1 MRQIVLFF
9 LCTIANFVMAQE
21 KIEYRYWFDN
31 SNETIKT
38 GLSDKNGFHLDID
51 ASNLKTGLHSFHYQV
66 LNSGKG
72 ESSVVSSL
80 FYKLSSFLNK
90 KSIVSID
97 GKVSKDYSA
106 FTDNPSLIRIDVD
119 AQSLDLG
126 VHTLS
131 VQVVDDS
138 GVSSSNIEAFFTRVP
153 TQGDI
158 QSMSLYYMIDYN
170 IGKKQPCTFT
180 NSLASAEID
189 ASSLSDGLHSIT
201 FFMYNPNGLATQAKS
216 TFFIKEPLGGNGIK
230 AYKYWLN
237 EDVEHCQEKEFDP
250 TKAEVKIV
258 GLFDME
264 HPELRSSNFH
274 FAIEDD
280 KAVLYP
286 KNTFNLRVNDVS
298 GRITSSKSD
307 YIDVTKRELLDM
319 NSIVPIASGQ
329 SYDNSVSDKN
339 GISWYQFTG
348 KDGDSIS
355 VRANRACML
364 DIFSPSG
371 KKLHQTDG
379 YDATTANGM
388 FLEEDGTYYVAL
400 HDVRTSA
407 KDVNLDFYQ
416 IAKYAVVS
424 YDTHTVGNGGL
435 TTINFK
441 GNGFYSLE
449 DISLESG
456 SQKVP
461 LVNIDRNSNT
471 EVSATFDFFGVGT
484 SHYDIVM
491 NFGDESVKIN
501 KGITVEK
508 AKDITLAK
516 SIDFEPIFYIGH
528 EPFYNLNITNEGNNT
543 AYKVPVYI
551 YIETKLSDGFPRIR
565 LTGTDDSFWKR
576 IDVEDCSEEEMNVL
590 KEVASKTGNSLSF
603 SRLRK
608 YDEQKKDSVLIS
620 TGYFFVDVSP
630 MSTKKLSVSIA
641 TKDSV
646 TCLLTVPDTWNK
658 FTTQVTSYIAK
669 RFSDRTAKESFCC
682 YHDKVECFL
691 NVTANLA
698 DMTSMV
704 AGLFPP
710 TVPQAKVTEAVADI
724 TNCVASSLSSISSS
738 AAAIFCSENDGT
750 GEKNLY
756 DKMMLL
762 SQGVSLTSFVKDCF
776 VRYVVSKWKWM
787 EGAKDAKECWEL
799 FNNLSTLNNYSFGQV
814 GTTIDCITSFFSKKP
829 NCPPV
834 PPGGGQSNP
843 INAYDPNDILGY
855 VAPSGSHYVGVNQ
868 KKLGYTIEFENDA
881 TKATASAHKI
891 VIKDKLDANIFDC
904 NSIHTSK
911 IVIGKHEVDVDEDGE
926 FVKTIDMR
934 PAINALAEV
943 KLNVS
948 SNGEVVYCITSLD
961 PMTAESTTDMMAGI
975 LPINNENKDGEGYI
989 VFDVKLKEGLADG
1002 TKIDNTASI
1011 IFDANDAISTPVW
1024 SNETDYILPVG
1035 YVDGIKQIDANH
1047 ISIEMNGIDERSGI
1061 WKYDLYYQAGVG
1073 SSWFPLAEDLTS
1085 NSYEMEVYDDIDY
1098 GFCVVATD
1106 MAGNK
1111 EVKNLSRDFSYLNGV
1126 ITSGIEK
1133 VDMNDS
1139 NLKGRVY
1146 DLSGRRVKGKPSKGI
1161 YIVKGKKKLFQ

>member
-1 MRQIVLFF
+1 MRQFVLFF
-9 LCTIANFVMAQE
+9 LCAITNFVMAQE

-31 SNETIKT
+31 SNETIKM
-38 GLSDKNGFHLDID
+38 GLSDKNDFHLDID
-51 ASNLKTGLHSFHYQV
+51 ASDLKTGLHSFNYQI
-66 LNSGKG
+66 LDGGKG
-72 ESSVVSSL
+72 KSSVVSSL
-80 FYKLSSFLNK
+80 FYKFSSFLNK
-90 KSIVSID
+90 KSVVSID
-97 GKVSKDYSA
+97 GKVYKNFSVL
-106 FTDNPSLIRIDVD
+106 TDNPSLIKIDVD
-119 AQSLDLG
+119 ALALDLG
-126 VHTLS
+126 VHTLN

-138 GVSSSNIEAFFTRVP
+138 GVSSSNIEAFFTKVP

-158 QSMSLYYMIDYN
+158 QSMNLYYMIDNN
-170 IGKKQPCTFT
+170 IGKKRSCVFT
-180 NSLASAEID
+180 NSLACAEID

-230 AYKYWLN
+230 AYRYWLN

-274 FAIEDD
+274 FAIEND

-364 DIFSPSG
+364 EVYSPSG
-371 KKLHQTDG
+371 KILHQTDG
-379 YDATTANGM
+379 YNATTANGM

-471 EVSATFDFFGVGT
+471 EVSATFDFLGVGT

-508 AKDITLAK
+508 AKDITLVK
-516 SIDFEPIFYIGH
+516 NIDFEPIFYIGH
-528 EPFYNLNITNEGNNT
+528 EPYYNLSVTNNGNNT

-565 LTGTDDSFWKR
+565 LMGTDDSFWKG
-576 IDVEDCSEEEMNVL
+576 IDVEDCSEEEMNIL
-590 KEVASKTGNSLSF
+590 KEVATKIGNSLSF
-603 SRLRK
+603 SKLRK
-608 YDEQKKDSVLIS
+608 YDEQKKDSILVS
-620 TGYFFVDVSP
+620 AGYFFVDISP

-646 TCLLTVPDTWNK
+646 TCLLTVPDTWNT
-658 FTTQVTSYIAK
+658 FSTQAESYKAK
-669 RFSDRTAKESFCC
+669 RISSRTALESFCC
-682 YHDKVECFL
+682 YHDKLECIL
-691 NVTANLA
+691 NLTANFA
-698 DMTSMV
+698 DITSFI
-704 AGLFPP
+704 ASKFPP
-710 TVPQAKVTEAVADI
+710 TIPQAKVTEAVADI
-724 TNCVASSLSSISSS
+724 TGCIASSLANISTTVSE
-738 AAAIFCSENDGT
+738 IFCSEYVPI
-750 GEKNLY
+750 GERNLY
-756 DKMMLL
+756 DKLMLL
-762 SQGVSLTSFVKDCF
+762 SRGVSLASFAKDCF
-776 VRYVVSKWKWM
+776 SRYVLGKWVGNARERMQLLNSLNK
-787 EGAKDAKECWEL
+787 
-799 FNNLSTLNNYSFGQV
+799 FNNYSLGPV
-814 GTTIDCITSFFSKKP
+814 GTIADCKNSFFSKKP

-868 KKLGYTIEFENDA
+868 KKLGYTIEFENDS
-881 TKATASAHKI
+881 TKATASAHEI

-911 IVIGKHEVDVDEDGE
+911 IVIGKHEVDVDADGE

-943 KLNVS
+943 KLNIS
-948 SNGEVVYCITSLD
+948 SNGEVVYSITSLD

-975 LPINNENKDGEGYI
+975 LPINNANKDGEGYI

-1002 TKIDNTASI
+1002 TKIDNEASI
-1011 IFDANDAISTPVW
+1011 IFDANDAILTPVW
-1024 SNETDYILPVG
+1024 ANETDYVMPVG
-1035 YVDGIKQIDANH
+1035 YVDGIKQLDSNH
-1047 ISIEMNGIDERSGI
+1047 IEIEMDGIDERSGI
-1061 WKYDLYYQAGVG
+1061 WKYDLYYQAGAG

-1111 EVKNLSRDFSYLNGV
+1111 EVKSLSRDYSYLNGV
-1126 ITSGIEK
+1126 ITSGIVK
-1133 VDMNDS
+1133 VETNNS
-1139 NLKGRVY
+1139 NINGRVY

-1161 YIVKGKKKLFQ
+1161 YIVKGKKVLFQ

>member
-1 MRQIVLFF
+1 MRQIILFF
-9 LCTIANFVMAQE
+9 LCTIANLVMAQE

-31 SNETIKT
+31 SNETIYT
-38 GLSDKNGFHLDID
+38 GLADKNDFHLDID
-51 ASNLKTGLHSFHYQV
+51 ASNLKTGLHSFNYQI
-66 LNSGKG
+66 LDGGKG
-72 ESSVVSSL
+72 ESSVMSSL

-119 AQSLDLG
+119 TQSLDLG

-138 GVSSSNIEAFFTRVP
+138 GVSSSNIEAFFTKVP

-158 QSMSLYYMIDYN
+158 QSMNLYYMIDYN

-298 GRITSSKSD
+298 GRISSSKSD

-371 KKLHQTDG
+371 KILHQTDG

-461 LVNIDRNSNT
+461 LVNIARNSNT
-471 EVSATFDFFGVGT
+471 EVSATFDFLGVGT

-491 NFGDESVKIN
+491 NFGEENVKIN

-516 SIDFEPIFYIGH
+516 NIDFEPIFYIGH
-528 EPFYNLNITNEGNNT
+528 EPFYNLSVTNEGNNT
-543 AYKVPVYI
+543 AYNVPI
-551 YIETKLSDGFPRIR
+551 YLYVKTKLSDGLPRIR
-565 LTGTDDSFWKR
+565 LTNVGKSVLNGLDLSSYSDEDKDRLKDLENQIGNNLDFFR
-576 IDVEDCSEEEMNVL
+576 IRDIDE
-590 KEVASKTGNSLSF
+590 LSG
-603 SRLRK
+603 
-608 YDEQKKDSVLIS
+608 DSVLIS
-620 TGYFFVDVSP
+620 TGYFFIDIPP
-630 MSTKKLSVSIA
+630 MSARKVTVSVA
-641 TKDSV
+641 TKDSIE
-646 TCLLTVPDTWNK
+646 CY
-658 FTTQVTSYIAK
+658 FTTPNEWLTFSEHNNSLPKKRLLKRNAAK
-669 RFSDRTAKESFCC
+669 DNFCC
-682 YHDKVECFL
+682 YHDRIECVL
-691 NVTANLA
+691 NIV
-698 DMTSMV
+698 SSV
-704 AGLFPP
+704 AEVASLCG
-710 TVPQAKVTEAVADI
+710 AVGSADI
-724 TNCVASSLSSISSS
+724 VNCVSSTLSQLSQTASDIV
-738 AAAIFCSENDGT
+738 CSEEADKA
-750 GEKNLY
+750 EKKLY
-756 DKMMLL
+756 DKL
-762 SQGVSLTSFVKDCF
+762 SNISNGISIASLIKDCAF
-776 VRYVVSKWKWM
+776 KMIPLGKLQKAW
-787 EGAKDAKECWEL
+787 DII
-799 FNNLSTLNNYSFGQV
+799 
-814 GTTIDCITSFFSKKP
+814 TTINDTTLGLADNINSQIDCFIGFFNKKP
-829 NCPPV
+829 NCPPI

-855 VAPSGSHYVGVNQ
+855 VAPSGSHYIGVNQ

-891 VIKDKLDANIFDC
+891 VIKDKLDANVFDC

-911 IVIGKHEVDVDEDGE
+911 IVIGKHEVDVDADGE

-1011 IFDANDAISTPVW
+1011 TFDANDAISTPVW

-1035 YVDGIKQIDANH
+1035 YVDGIKQINANH
-1047 ISIEMNGIDERSGI
+1047 INIEMNGIDERSGI
-1061 WKYDLYYQAGVG
+1061 WKYDLFYQAGVG

-1106 MAGNK
+1106 KAGNK
-1111 EVKNLSRDFSYLNGV
+1111 EVKSLSRDYSYLNGG
-1126 ITSGIEK
+1126 ITSNIDK
-1133 VDMNDS
+1133 VEMNNS

-1146 DLSGRRVKGKPSKGI
+1146 DLSGRRVKGKPTKGI
-1161 YIVKGKKKLFQ
+1161 YIIKGRKTLCL

>member
-9 LCTIANFVMAQE
+9 LCAIANLVMAQE
-21 KIEYRYWFDN
+21 RIEYRYWFDN
-31 SNETIKT
+31 SNESIKT
-38 GLSDKNGFHLDID
+38 GLSDKNDFHLDVD
-51 ASNLKTGLHSFHYQV
+51 ASNLRTGLHSFNYQI
-66 LNSGKG
+66 LDSGKG

-80 FYKLSSFLNK
+80 FYKSSSFLTK

-97 GKVSKDYSA
+97 GKVCKDFST
-106 FTDNPSLIRIDVD
+106 FTDDPSLIKFDVD
-119 AQSLDLG
+119 AKTLDLG
-126 VHTLS
+126 VHTIGI
-131 VQVVDDS
+131 QIVDDS
-138 GVSSSNIEAFFTRVP
+138 GVSSSNIEAFFTKVP

-158 QSMSLYYMIDYN
+158 QSMNLYYMIDNN
-170 IGKKQPCTFT
+170 IGKKQPCVFT
-180 NSLASAEID
+180 NSLACAEID

-201 FFMYNPNGLATQAKS
+201 FFMYNSDGLATQAKS

-237 EDVEHCQEKEFDP
+237 EDIEHCQEKEFDP
-250 TKAEVKIV
+250 TKSELQIV

-274 FAIEDD
+274 FAIEDN

-298 GRITSSKSD
+298 GHIVSSKSD

-319 NSIVPIASGQ
+319 NSIVPITTGQ
-329 SYDNSVSDKN
+329 CYDNSVIDKN
-339 GISWYQFTG
+339 GISWYKFTG

-355 VRANRACML
+355 IRTNRACML
-364 DIFSPSG
+364 EVYSPSG
-371 KKLHQTDG
+371 KNAYQTDG

-388 FLEEDGTYYVAL
+388 FLEENGTYYIAL
-400 HDVRTSA
+400 HDVRASA

-416 IAKYAVVS
+416 IAKYAVIS

-449 DISLESG
+449 DISLVSG
-456 SQKVP
+456 SQNIP
-461 LVNIDRNSNT
+461 LVNIDRISNT
-471 EVSATFDFFGVGT
+471 EVAATFDFLGIGT
-484 SHYDIVM
+484 SQYDVVM

-508 AKDITLAK
+508 AKDITLDK
-516 SIDFEPIFYIGH
+516 SIDFESIFYIGH
-528 EPFYNLNITNEGNNT
+528 EPFYNLSVTNEGNNT
-543 AYKVPVYI
+543 AYNVPVYI
-551 YIETKLSDGFPRIR
+551 YIKTKLSDGLPRIR
-565 LTGTDDSFWKR
+565 LTN
-576 IDVEDCSEEEMNVL
+576 I
-590 KEVASKTGNSLSF
+590 GNSVLENLDLNQFSDEDKDRLKDLEVQIGNNLDFFRIRDVDELSG
-603 SRLRK
+603 
-608 YDEQKKDSVLIS
+608 DSVLVS
-620 TGYFFVDVSP
+620 SGFFFIDVPP
-630 MSTKKLSVSIA
+630 MSARKITVSVA
-641 TKDSV
+641 TKDSIECYF
-646 TCLLTVPDTWNK
+646 TIPDEWMTFSEHNNYNSFAKKQLLKLNA
-658 FTTQVTSYIAK
+658 AK
-669 RFSDRTAKESFCC
+669 DNFCC
-682 YHDKVECFL
+682 YHDKVECAL
-691 NVTANLA
+691 NVV
-698 DMTSMV
+698 SSV
-704 AGLFPP
+704 AEVASLCG
-710 TVPQAKVTEAVADI
+710 AVGSADI
-724 TNCVASSLSSISSS
+724 VSCVSSTLSQLSQTVSD
-738 AAAIFCSENDGT
+738 IFCSEEADKA
-750 GEKNLY
+750 EKNLY
-756 DKMMLL
+756 DKL
-762 SQGVSLTSFVKDCF
+762 SNISNGISIANLIKDCAL
-776 VRYVVSKWKWM
+776 KMIPLGKLEKAW
-787 EGAKDAKECWEL
+787 DII
-799 FNNLSTLNNYSFGQV
+799 
-814 GTTIDCITSFFSKKP
+814 TTINDNTLGLADNIKSQIECFVGFFSKKP

-834 PPGGGQSNP
+834 PPNGGASNP

-855 VAPSGSHYVGVNQ
+855 VSPSGSHYIGLNK

-881 TKATASAHKI
+881 TKATASAHII
-891 VIKDKLDANIFDC
+891 VIKDKLDANVFDC

-911 IVIGKHEVDVDEDGE
+911 VVIGKHEVNIDADGE

-948 SNGEVVYCITSLD
+948 ANGEVVYSITSLD
-961 PMTAESTTDMMAGI
+961 PMTAESTTDLMAGI

-1002 TKIDNTASI
+1002 VKIDNAASI

-1035 YVDGIKQIDANH
+1035 YVDGIKQVDANH
-1047 ISIEMNGIDERSGI
+1047 IKIEMNGMDERSGI

-1073 SSWFPLAEDLTS
+1073 SSWFPLVEDLTS

-1111 EVKNLSRDFSYLNGV
+1111 EVKNLSRDYSYLNGV

-1133 VDMNDS
+1133 VEMNNS
-1139 NLKGRVY
+1139 SLKGRMY
-1146 DLSGRRVKGKPSKGI
+1146 DLSGRRVKGKPSTGI
-1161 YIVKGKKKLFQ
+1161 YILKGKKYSISN

>member
-9 LCTIANFVMAQE
+9 LCTIANLVMAQE

-31 SNETIKT
+31 SNETIQT
-38 GLSDKNGFHLDID
+38 GLTDKNDFHLDID
-51 ASNLKTGLHSFHYQV
+51 ASNLKTGLHSFNYQI
-66 LNSGKG
+66 LDGGKG
-72 ESSVVSSL
+72 ESSVMSSL
-80 FYKLSSFLNK
+80 FYKSSSFFNK

-106 FTDNPSLIRIDVD
+106 FTDNPSLIKIDVD

-126 VHTLS
+126 VHTLN

-158 QSMSLYYMIDYN
+158 QSMNLYYMIDNN
-170 IGKKQPCTFT
+170 IGKKQPCVFT
-180 NSLASAEID
+180 NSLACAEID

-201 FFMYNPNGLATQAKS
+201 FFMFNPDGLATQAKS

-274 FAIEDD
+274 FAIEND

-329 SYDNSVSDKN
+329 SYNNSVSDKN

-371 KKLHQTDG
+371 KILYQTDG
-379 YDATTANGM
+379 YDAITANGM

-407 KDVNLDFYQ
+407 KDVYLDFYQ

-424 YDTHTVGNGGL
+424 YDVHRVGNGG
-435 TTINFK
+435 ISSIIFK
-441 GNGFYSLE
+441 GNGYFSLNSI
-449 DISLESG
+449 DISNG
-456 SQKVP
+456 GQ
-461 LVNIDRNSNT
+461 NIPCMKIERKSNNLC
-471 EVSATFDFFGVGT
+471 EGIFDFSNVPIGEYSISFNFI
-484 SHYDIVM
+484 DENIVIA
-491 NFGDESVKIN
+491 N
-501 KGITVEK
+501 GITVERPQEIQIK
-508 AKDITLAK
+508 TNIEYSPTYLKGTTQTY
-516 SIDFEPIFYIGH
+516 SIK
-528 EPFYNLNITNEGNNT
+528 ITNKSNQT
-543 AYKVPVYI
+543 AYNVPIYSYLSSKSLNDISYI
-551 YIETKLSDGFPRIR
+551 KFRGLNLPSYMDEVDTQNM
-565 LTGTDDSFWKR
+565 
-576 IDVEDCSEEEMNVL
+576 DVI
-590 KEVASKTGNSLSF
+590 EVAKIKEIVNKLGDTQYF
-603 SRLRK
+603 RVYRTF
-608 YDEQKKDSVLIS
+608 DEN
-620 TGYFFVDVSP
+620 
-630 MSTKKLSVSIA
+630 
-641 TKDSV
+641 TKDSIYVWSGYVFCSLQPYETKDINVDVISSEKFDAWFTIPEDGVVLQTNRGNSKKNVQQRNNIKDNYCCVKDNIECVISYFVDIADLASILSAAFVIAAPEAGVSELLAVV
-646 TCLLTVPDTWNK
+646 TPIVDCTANILS
-658 FTTQVTSYIAK
+658 TSYSTFNTALCEGQALPEDYFPRLDRKIAIGSTLLSCAGAYIGTLK
-669 RFSDRTAKESFCC
+669 
-682 YHDKVECFL
+682 
-691 NVTANLA
+691 NVGALIKGINLA
-698 DMTSMV
+698 VTMGS
-704 AGLFPP
+704 AGTLG
-710 TVPQAKVTEAVADI
+710 AGIHI
-724 TNCVASSLSSISSS
+724 T
-738 AAAIFCSENDGT
+738 
-750 GEKNLY
+750 
-756 DKMMLL
+756 
-762 SQGVSLTSFVKDCF
+762 KDCTKQMQ
-776 VRYVVSKWKWM
+776 SH
-787 EGAKDAKECWEL
+787 
-799 FNNLSTLNNYSFGQV
+799 
-814 GTTIDCITSFFSKKP
+814 KP
-829 NCPPV
+829 GCPPV
-834 PPGGGQSNP
+834 PPGGGTSTP
-843 INAYDPNDILGY
+843 VTPVDPNDILGY
-855 VAPSGSHYVGVNQ
+855 VALSGSHYIGLNQ

-881 TKATASAHKI
+881 TKATASAHEI

-911 IVIGKHEVDVDEDGE
+911 IVIGKHEVDVDADGE

-1111 EVKNLSRDFSYLNGV
+1111 EVKNQSRDFSYLNGV

>member
-1 MRQIVLFF
+1 MRQFVLFF
-9 LCTIANFVMAQE
+9 LCAIANFVMAQE

-38 GLSDKNGFHLDID
+38 GLSDKNDFHLDID
-51 ASNLKTGLHSFHYQV
+51 ASNLKTGLHSFNYQI
-66 LNSGKG
+66 LDGGKG

-80 FYKLSSFLNK
+80 FYKSSSFLNK
-90 KSIVSID
+90 KSVVSID
-97 GKVSKDYSA
+97 GKVYKNYSA
-106 FTDNPSLIRIDVD
+106 LTDNPSLIKIDVD
-119 AQSLDLG
+119 AQTLDLG

-138 GVSSSNIEAFFTRVP
+138 GVSSSDIEAFFTKVP

-158 QSMSLYYMIDYN
+158 QSMNLYYMIDNN
-170 IGKKQPCTFT
+170 IGKKQSCVFT
-180 NSLASAEID
+180 NSLACAEID
-189 ASSLSDGLHSIT
+189 ASSLSDGLHAIT
-201 FFMYNPNGLATQAKS
+201 FFMYNPEGLATQAKS

-237 EDVEHCQEKEFDP
+237 EDIEHCEEKVFDP
-250 TKAEVKIV
+250 TKTDLKIV
-258 GLFDME
+258 GLFDMG

-274 FAIEDD
+274 FAIEDN

-286 KNTFNLRVNDVS
+286 KNTFNLRVNDVA
-298 GRITSSKSD
+298 GHIVSSKSD
-307 YIDVTKRELLDM
+307 YIDVTKRELLDI

-364 DIFSPSG
+364 EIFSPSG
-371 KKLHQTDG
+371 KILHQTDG
-379 YDATTANGM
+379 YDATTVNGM

-424 YDTHTVGNGGL
+424 YDTHIIGNGGCSTISFTGNGFKNLYAIDIVGNGNCIRH
-435 TTINFK
+435 INI
-441 GNGFYSLE
+441 GHE
-449 DISLESG
+449 
-456 SQKVP
+456 
-461 LVNIDRNSNT
+461 SNT
-471 EVSATFDFFGVGT
+471 RTSASFDFANAKVGI
-484 SHYDIVM
+484 YDIV
-491 NFGDESVKIN
+491 FHFVDEDKII
-501 KGITVEK
+501 KGILEIEK
-508 AKDITLAK
+508 AVPLSITSEVAFSPSYLRGK
-516 SIDFEPIFYIGH
+516 STTYTITVTNTGNMTAYMLPIYTFI
-528 EPFYNLNITNEGNNT
+528 EGNGVERVYFHNMELPNT
-543 AYKVPVYI
+543 LNNI
-551 YIETKLSDGFPRIR
+551 CTE
-565 LTGTDDSFWKR
+565 
-576 IDVEDCSEEEMNVL
+576 
-590 KEVASKTGNSLSF
+590 SLSKDEIAYIDSYLHSKGDLWHF
-603 SRLRK
+603 LHGKANVKTS
-608 YDEQKKDSVLIS
+608 EQKETYSN
-620 TGYFFVDVSP
+620 YFFTTIPPKTSA
-630 MSTKKLSVSIA
+630 TYKLEIYSSEPVAAYI
-641 TKDSV
+641 
-646 TCLLTVPDTWNK
+646 TVPDEWHSVLFDTD
-658 FTTQVTSYIAK
+658 TSK
-669 RFSDRTAKESFCC
+669 RNSSKAIMKSDKSYCC
-682 YHDKVECFL
+682 IRDNIECFV
-691 NVTANLA
+691 NGVAVTLDIASLGTYLLTIGFPESGIA
-698 DMTSMV
+698 EAAAAIAS
-704 AGLFPP
+704 AGSC
-710 TVPQAKVTEAVADI
+710 A
-724 TNCVASSLSSISSS
+724 ASSLNASLGPINTVICNAIGNEADVLAGIKNSIKAASISG
-738 AAAIFCSENDGT
+738 AI
-750 GEKNLY
+750 
-756 DKMMLL
+756 L
-762 SQGVSLTSFVKDCF
+762 SCLSHCTSLFKDVIKLSKAEDITQG
-776 VRYVVSKWKWM
+776 
-787 EGAKDAKECWEL
+787 GI
-799 FNNLSTLNNYSFGQV
+799 FNTL
-814 GTTIDCITSFFSKKP
+814 ISFFDIAGGGYSCSSYTTAKP
-829 NCPPV
+829 GCPPI
-834 PPGGGQSNP
+834 PPGGGTSTP
-843 INAYDPNDILGY
+843 VAPVDPNDILGY
-855 VAPSGSHYVGVNQ
+855 VAQSGSHFVGVNQ
-868 KKLGYTIEFENDA
+868 KKLGYTIEFENDS

-891 VIKDKLDANIFDC
+891 VIKDKLDANIFNI

-911 IVIGKHEVDVDEDGE
+911 IVIGKHEIDIDADGE

-1024 SNETDYILPVG
+1024 SNETDYILPAG
-1035 YVDGIKQIDANH
+1035 YVDGIKQIDTNH
-1047 ISIEMNGIDERSGI
+1047 ISIKMNGIDERSGI

-1073 SSWFPLAEDLTS
+1073 SSWFPLAEDLTA
-1085 NSYEMEVYDDIDY
+1085 NTYEMEVYDDIDY

-1111 EVKNLSRDFSYLNGV
+1111 EVKSLSRDYSYLNGV

-1133 VDMNDS
+1133 VEMSNS

-1161 YIVKGKKKLFQ
+1161 YIVKGKKVLLQ

>member
-9 LCTIANFVMAQE
+9 LCTIANLVMAQE

-31 SNETIKT
+31 SNETIQT
-38 GLSDKNGFHLDID
+38 GLSDKNDFHLDID
-51 ASNLKTGLHSFHYQV
+51 ASNLKTGLHSFNYQI
-66 LNSGKG
+66 LDGGKG
-72 ESSVVSSL
+72 ESSVMSSL
-80 FYKLSSFLNK
+80 FYKSSSFLNK

-97 GKVSKDYSA
+97 GKVIKDYSV
-106 FTDNPSLIRIDVD
+106 FTNNPSLIKIDVD

-138 GVSSSNIEAFFTRVP
+138 GVSSSNIEAFFTKVP

-158 QSMSLYYMIDYN
+158 QSMNLYYMIDNN
-170 IGKKQPCTFT
+170 IGKKQSCVFT
-180 NSLASAEID
+180 NSLACAEID
-189 ASSLSDGLHSIT
+189 ASSLSDGQHSIT
-201 FFMYNPNGLATQAKS
+201 FFMYNPNGLSTQAKS

-274 FAIEDD
+274 FAIEND

-329 SYDNSVSDKN
+329 SYANSVSDKN
-339 GISWYQFTG
+339 GISWFQFTG

-364 DIFSPSG
+364 EVYSPSG
-371 KKLHQTDG
+371 KILHQTDG
-379 YDATTANGM
+379 YDATTAKGM

-471 EVSATFDFFGVGT
+471 EVSATFDFLGVDT

-508 AKDITLAK
+508 AKDITLVK
-516 SIDFEPIFYIGH
+516 NIDFEPIFYIGH
-528 EPFYNLNITNEGNNT
+528 EPFYNLTITNEGNNT

-565 LTGTDDSFWKR
+565 LMGTDDSFWKG
-576 IDVEDCSEEEMNVL
+576 IDVEDYSEEEINIL
-590 KEVASKTGNSLSF
+590 KEVASKIGSGLSF
-603 SRLRK
+603 SKLRK
-608 YDEQKKDSVLIS
+608 YDNQKKDSILIS
-620 TGYFFVDVSP
+620 SGYFFVDISP
-630 MSTKKLSVSIA
+630 MATKKLSVSIA

-646 TCLLTVPDTWNK
+646 TCLFAVPETWNA
-658 FTTQVTSYIAK
+658 FSTQTAAYKAK
-669 RFSDRTAKESFCC
+669 KVSSRTAKESFCC

-704 AGLFPP
+704 AGGFPP

-724 TNCVASSLSSISSS
+724 TNCVASLLSNISSTAS
-738 AAAIFCSENDGT
+738 DIFCSEYVPM

-756 DKMMLL
+756 DKLMLL
-762 SQGVSLTSFVKDCF
+762 SQGVSLASFAKDCIS
-776 VRYVVSKWKWM
+776 RYLLGKWV
-787 EGAKDAKECWEL
+787 GNAKERFEL
-799 FNNLSTLNNYSFGQV
+799 LNNLSTLNNYSWGSV
-814 GTTIDCITSFFSKKP
+814 GTTIDCVSSLFSKKP
-829 NCPPV
+829 NCPPI

-855 VAPSGSHYVGVNQ
+855 VAPSGSHYIGVNQ

-881 TKATASAHKI
+881 TKATASAHEI

-911 IVIGKHEVDVDEDGE
+911 IVIGKHEVDVDADGE

-943 KLNVS
+943 KLNIS
-948 SNGEVVYCITSLD
+948 SNGEVVYSITSLD

-975 LPINNENKDGEGYI
+975 LPINNANKDGEGYI

-1002 TKIDNTASI
+1002 TKIDNEASI

-1024 SNETDYILPVG
+1024 SNETDYVMPVG
-1035 YVDGIKQIDANH
+1035 YVDGIKQLDSNH
-1047 ISIEMNGIDERSGI
+1047 IKIEMDGIDERSGI
-1061 WKYDLYYQAGVG
+1061 WKYDLYYQAGAG
-1073 SSWFPLAEDLTS
+1073 SSWFPLAEDLTA
-1085 NSYEMEVYDDIDY
+1085 NTYEMEVYDDIDY

-1106 MAGNK
+1106 KAGNK
-1111 EVKNLSRDFSYLNGV
+1111 EVKELSRDYSYLNGV

-1133 VDMNDS
+1133 VETNNS

-1161 YIVKGKKKLFQ
+1161 YIVKGKKILFQ

>member
-1 MRQIVLFF
+1 MRQIVLIF
-9 LCTIANFVMAQE
+9 LCAIANLVMAQE

-31 SNETIKT
+31 SNKTIKT
-38 GLSDKNGFHLDID
+38 GLSDKNDFHLDID
-51 ASNLKTGLHSFHYQV
+51 ASNLKTGLHSFNYQI
-66 LNSGKG
+66 LDGGKG
-72 ESSVVSSL
+72 ESSVISSL
-80 FYKLSSFLNK
+80 FYKSSSFLNK

-106 FTDNPSLIRIDVD
+106 FTDNPSLIKIDVD
-119 AQSLDLG
+119 ALSLDLG
-126 VHTLS
+126 VHTLN

-138 GVSSSNIEAFFTRVP
+138 GVSSSNIEAFFTKVP

-158 QSMSLYYMIDYN
+158 QSMNLYYMIDNN
-170 IGKKQPCTFT
+170 IGKKQPCVFT
-180 NSLASAEID
+180 NSLACAEID

-201 FFMYNPNGLATQAKS
+201 FFMYNPEGLATQAKS

-237 EDVEHCQEKEFDP
+237 EDIEHCEEKVFDP
-250 TKAEVKIV
+250 TKTDLKIV

-274 FAIEDD
+274 FAIEDN

-286 KNTFNLRVNDVS
+286 KNTFNLRVNDVA
-298 GRITSSKSD
+298 GYITSSKSD
-307 YIDVTKRELLDM
+307 YIDVTKREILDM
-319 NSIVPIASGQ
+319 NSIVPITSGQ
-329 SYDNSVSDKN
+329 SYNNSVSDKN

-355 VRANRACML
+355 IRTNRACML
-364 DIFSPSG
+364 DVFSPSG
-371 KKLHQTDG
+371 KILYQTDG

-407 KDVNLDFYQ
+407 KDVSLDFYQ

-424 YDTHTVGNGGL
+424 YDTHIVGNGGL

-449 DISLESG
+449 DISLVSG
-456 SQKVP
+456 NQKIP

-471 EVSATFDFFGVGT
+471 EVSATFDFYGVGT
-484 SHYDIVM
+484 SQYDVVL

-501 KGITVEK
+501 NGLKVEE

-528 EPFYNLNITNEGNNT
+528 EPFYNLSVTNKGNNT
-543 AYKVPVYI
+543 AYNVPIYI
-551 YIETKLSDGFPRIR
+551 YIKTKLSDGLPRIQ
-565 LTGTDDSFWKR
+565 LTNIGKS
-576 IDVEDCSEEEMNVL
+576 VL
-590 KEVASKTGNSLSF
+590 KGLDLSLYSDDERDRLKDLEAQIGNNLDFFRIRGIDELSG
-603 SRLRK
+603 
-608 YDEQKKDSVLIS
+608 DSVLIS
-620 TGYFFVDVSP
+620 SGYFFIDIPP
-630 MSTKKLSVSIA
+630 MSAHKITVSVA
-641 TKDSV
+641 TKDSIE
-646 TCLLTVPDTWNK
+646 CYFTVPDEWLSFSEHINTLSKKQLMRRNA
-658 FTTQVTSYIAK
+658 AK
-669 RFSDRTAKESFCC
+669 GYFCC
-682 YHDKVECFL
+682 YHDNVECVL
-691 NVTANLA
+691 NYVST
-698 DMTSMV
+698 
-704 AGLFPP
+704 G
-710 TVPQAKVTEAVADI
+710 ADI
-724 TNCVASSLSSISSS
+724 ASLCGAVGTADIVFCVSSTLSQLSQYVSG
-738 AAAIFCSENDGT
+738 IFCSEEADKA
-750 GEKNLY
+750 EKNFY
-756 DKMMLL
+756 DKLSKASDRISIAELIRKCALRMIPLGKFKEAWDLL
-762 SQGVSLTSFVKDCF
+762 NKLNDWSIGHANVNINCVK
-776 VRYVVSKWKWM
+776 
-787 EGAKDAKECWEL
+787 A
-799 FNNLSTLNNYSFGQV
+799 
-814 GTTIDCITSFFSKKP
+814 FFSKKP

-834 PPGGGQSNP
+834 PPGGGRSNP

-855 VAPSGSHYVGVNQ
+855 VSPSGSHYVGLNQ

-881 TKATASAHKI
+881 TKATASAHEI
-891 VIKDKLDANIFDC
+891 VIKDKLDTSIFDC

-911 IVIGKHEVDVDEDGE
+911 IVIGKHEVDVDADGE

-989 VFDVKLKEGLADG
+989 VFDIKLKEGLVDG

-1047 ISIEMNGIDERSGI
+1047 INIEMNGIDERSGI

-1161 YIVKGKKKLFQ
+1161 YIVKGKKILFQ

>member
-1 MRQIVLFF
+1 MRQFVLFF
-9 LCTIANFVMAQE
+9 LCAIANFVMAQE

-38 GLSDKNGFHLDID
+38 GLSDKNDFHLDID
-51 ASNLKTGLHSFHYQV
+51 ASYLKTGLHSFNYQI
-66 LNSGKG
+66 LDGGKG

-80 FYKLSSFLNK
+80 FYKSSSFLNK
-90 KSIVSID
+90 KSVVSID
-97 GKVSKDYSA
+97 GKVYKNYSA
-106 FTDNPSLIRIDVD
+106 LTDNPSLIKIDVD
-119 AQSLDLG
+119 AQTLDLG

-138 GVSSSNIEAFFTRVP
+138 GVSSSDIEAFFTKVP

-158 QSMSLYYMIDYN
+158 QSMNLYYMIDNN
-170 IGKKQPCTFT
+170 IGKKQSCVFT
-180 NSLASAEID
+180 NSLACAEID
-189 ASSLSDGLHSIT
+189 ASSLSDGLHAIT
-201 FFMYNPNGLATQAKS
+201 FFMYNPEGLATQAKS

-237 EDVEHCQEKEFDP
+237 EDIEHCEEKVFDP
-250 TKAEVKIV
+250 TKTDLKIV
-258 GLFDME
+258 GLFDMG

-274 FAIEDD
+274 FAIEDN

-286 KNTFNLRVNDVS
+286 KNTFNLRVNDVA
-298 GRITSSKSD
+298 GHIVSSKSD
-307 YIDVTKRELLDM
+307 YIDVTKRELLDI

-364 DIFSPSG
+364 EIFSPSG
-371 KKLHQTDG
+371 KILHQTDG
-379 YDATTANGM
+379 YDATTVNGM

-424 YDTHTVGNGGL
+424 YDTHIIGNGGCSTISFTGNGFKNLYAIDIVGNGNCIRH
-435 TTINFK
+435 INI
-441 GNGFYSLE
+441 GHE
-449 DISLESG
+449 
-456 SQKVP
+456 
-461 LVNIDRNSNT
+461 SNT
-471 EVSATFDFFGVGT
+471 RTSASFDFANAKVGI
-484 SHYDIVM
+484 YDIV
-491 NFGDESVKIN
+491 FHFVDEDKII
-501 KGITVEK
+501 KGILEIEK
-508 AKDITLAK
+508 AVPLSITSEVAFSPSYLRGK
-516 SIDFEPIFYIGH
+516 STTYTITVTNTGNMTAYMLPIYTFI
-528 EPFYNLNITNEGNNT
+528 EGNGVERVYFHNMELPNT
-543 AYKVPVYI
+543 LNNI
-551 YIETKLSDGFPRIR
+551 CTE
-565 LTGTDDSFWKR
+565 
-576 IDVEDCSEEEMNVL
+576 
-590 KEVASKTGNSLSF
+590 SLSKDEIAYIDSYLHSKGDLWHF
-603 SRLRK
+603 LHGKAKVKTS
-608 YDEQKKDSVLIS
+608 EQKETYSN
-620 TGYFFVDVSP
+620 YFFTTIPPKTSA
-630 MSTKKLSVSIA
+630 TYKLEIYSSEPVAAYI
-641 TKDSV
+641 
-646 TCLLTVPDTWNK
+646 TVPDEWHSVLFDTD
-658 FTTQVTSYIAK
+658 TSK
-669 RFSDRTAKESFCC
+669 RNSSKAIMKSDKSYCC
-682 YHDKVECFL
+682 IRDNIECFV
-691 NVTANLA
+691 NGVAVTLDIASLGTYLLTIGFPESGIA
-698 DMTSMV
+698 EAAAAIAS
-704 AGLFPP
+704 AGSC
-710 TVPQAKVTEAVADI
+710 A
-724 TNCVASSLSSISSS
+724 ASSLNASLGPINTVICNAIGNEADVLAGIKNSIKAASISG
-738 AAAIFCSENDGT
+738 AI
-750 GEKNLY
+750 
-756 DKMMLL
+756 L
-762 SQGVSLTSFVKDCF
+762 SCLSHCTSLFKDVIKLSKAEDITQG
-776 VRYVVSKWKWM
+776 
-787 EGAKDAKECWEL
+787 GI
-799 FNNLSTLNNYSFGQV
+799 FNTL
-814 GTTIDCITSFFSKKP
+814 ISFFDIAGGGYSCSSYTTAKP
-829 NCPPV
+829 GCPPI
-834 PPGGGQSNP
+834 PPGGGTSTP
-843 INAYDPNDILGY
+843 VAPVDPNDILGY
-855 VAPSGSHYVGVNQ
+855 VAQSGSHFVGVNQ
-868 KKLGYTIEFENDA
+868 KELGYTIEFENDS

-891 VIKDKLDANIFDC
+891 VIKDKLDANIFNI

-911 IVIGKHEVDVDEDGE
+911 IVIGKHEIDIDADGE

-1024 SNETDYILPVG
+1024 SNETDYILPAG
-1035 YVDGIKQIDANH
+1035 YVDGIKQIDTNH
-1047 ISIEMNGIDERSGI
+1047 ISIKMNGIDERSGI

-1073 SSWFPLAEDLTS
+1073 SSWFPLAEDLTA
-1085 NSYEMEVYDDIDY
+1085 NTYEMEVYDDIDY

-1111 EVKNLSRDFSYLNGV
+1111 EVKSLSRDYSYLNGV

-1133 VDMNDS
+1133 VEMSNS

-1161 YIVKGKKKLFQ
+1161 YIVKGKKVLLQ

>member
-1 MRQIVLFF
+1 MRQFVLFF
-9 LCTIANFVMAQE
+9 LCAITNFVMAQE

-31 SNETIKT
+31 SNETIKM
-38 GLSDKNGFHLDID
+38 GLSDKNDFHLDID
-51 ASNLKTGLHSFHYQV
+51 ASDLKTGLHSFNYQI
-66 LNSGKG
+66 LDGGKG

-80 FYKLSSFLNK
+80 FYKSSSFLNK
-90 KSIVSID
+90 KSVVSID
-97 GKVSKDYSA
+97 GKVCKNYSA
-106 FTDNPSLIRIDVD
+106 LTENPSLIKIDVD
-119 AQSLDLG
+119 AQTLGLG

-138 GVSSSNIEAFFTRVP
+138 GVSSSGIEAFFTKVP

-158 QSMSLYYMIDYN
+158 QSMNLYYMIDNN
-170 IGKKQPCTFT
+170 IGKKQPCVFA
-180 NSLASAEID
+180 NSLACAEID

-201 FFMYNPNGLATQAKS
+201 FFMFNPDGLATQAKS

-237 EDVEHCQEKEFDP
+237 EDIEHCEEQVFDP
-250 TKAEVKIV
+250 TKSDLKIV
-258 GLFDME
+258 GLFDIG

-274 FAIEDD
+274 FAIEDN

-286 KNTFNLRVNDVS
+286 RNTFNLRVNDVA
-298 GRITSSKSD
+298 GNIVSSKSD

-319 NSIVPIASGQ
+319 NSIVSIASGK

-364 DIFSPSG
+364 EIFSPSG
-371 KKLHQTDG
+371 KILHQTDG

-424 YDTHTVGNGGL
+424 YDTHTVGNGGF

-471 EVSATFDFFGVGT
+471 EISATFDFLGVGT

-491 NFGDESVKIN
+491 NFGDENVKIN
-501 KGITVEK
+501 NGITVEK
-508 AKDITLAK
+508 AKDIRLAK

-528 EPFYNLNITNEGNNT
+528 EPFYNLSVTNEGNNT
-543 AYKVPVYI
+543 AYNVPIYI
-551 YIETKLSDGFPRIR
+551 YVKTKLSDGLPRIR
-565 LTGTDDSFWKR
+565 LTNVGKSVLNGLDLSSYSD
-576 IDVEDCSEEEMNVL
+576 EDKDRL
-590 KEVASKTGNSLSF
+590 KELEDQIGNNLDFIRIRDIDELSG
-603 SRLRK
+603 
-608 YDEQKKDSVLIS
+608 DSVLIS
-620 TGYFFVDVSP
+620 SGYFFIDIPP
-630 MSTKKLSVSIA
+630 MSARKITVSVA
-641 TKDSV
+641 TKDSIECYF
-646 TCLLTVPDTWNK
+646 TIPNEWLSFSGHDNYNFLSKKRLLKRNA
-658 FTTQVTSYIAK
+658 AK
-669 RFSDRTAKESFCC
+669 DNFCC
-682 YHDKVECFL
+682 YHDRVECVL
-691 NVTANLA
+691 NVVST
-698 DMTSMV
+698 V
-704 AGLFPP
+704 AEVASLCG
-710 TVPQAKVTEAVADI
+710 AVGSADI
-724 TNCVASSLSSISSS
+724 VNCVSSTLSQISQTVSD
-738 AAAIFCSENDGT
+738 IVCSEEADKA
-750 GEKNLY
+750 EKNLY
-756 DKMMLL
+756 DKL
-762 SQGVSLTSFVKDCF
+762 SNISNGISIASLIKDCALKMLPLGKF
-776 VRYVVSKWKWM
+776 KEAWVV
-787 EGAKDAKECWEL
+787 L
-799 FNNLSTLNNYSFGQV
+799 TRVNNWTIGFAN
-814 GTTIDCITSFFSKKP
+814 THIDCFKSFLLKKP
-829 NCPPV
+829 NCPPI

-881 TKATASAHKI
+881 TKATASAHEI

-911 IVIGKHEVDVDEDGE
+911 IVIGKHEVDVDADGE

-943 KLNVS
+943 KLNIS
-948 SNGEVVYCITSLD
+948 SNGEVVYSITSLD

-975 LPINNENKDGEGYI
+975 LPINNANKDGEGYV

-1002 TKIDNTASI
+1002 TKIDNEASI

-1024 SNETDYILPVG
+1024 ANETDYVMPVG
-1035 YVDGIKQIDANH
+1035 YVDCIKQLDSNH
-1047 ISIEMNGIDERSGI
+1047 IKIEMDGIDERSGI
-1061 WKYDLYYQAGVG
+1061 WKYDLYYQAGAG
-1073 SSWFPLAEDLTS
+1073 SSWFPLAEDLIS

-1111 EVKNLSRDFSYLNGV
+1111 EVKSLSRDYSYLNGV

-1133 VDMNDS
+1133 VEMNNS
-1139 NLKGRVY
+1139 NIKRRVY

-1161 YIVKGKKKLFQ
+1161 YIVKGKKVLFQ

>member
-1 MRQIVLFF
+1 MRQFVLVF
-9 LCTIANFVMAQE
+9 LCAIANLVMAQE

-38 GLSDKNGFHLDID
+38 GLSDKNDFHLDID
-51 ASNLKTGLHSFHYQV
+51 ASNLKTGLHSFNYQI
-66 LNSGKG
+66 LDGGKG

-80 FYKLSSFLNK
+80 FYKSSSFLNK
-90 KSIVSID
+90 KSVVCID
-97 GKVSKDYSA
+97 GKVYKNYSA
-106 FTDNPSLIRIDVD
+106 LTDNPSLIKINID
-119 AQSLDLG
+119 AQTLDLG
-126 VHTLS
+126 VHTLR

-138 GVSSSNIEAFFTRVP
+138 GVSSSDIEAFFTKVP

-158 QSMSLYYMIDYN
+158 QSMNLYYMIDNN
-170 IGKKQPCTFT
+170 IGKKQPCVFT
-180 NSLASAEID
+180 NSLACAEID

-201 FFMYNPNGLATQAKS
+201 FFMYNPEGLATQAKS

-237 EDVEHCQEKEFDP
+237 EDIEHYEEKVFDP
-250 TKAEVKIV
+250 TRTDLKIV
-258 GLFDME
+258 GLFDMG

-274 FAIEDD
+274 FAIEDNR
-280 KAVLYP
+280 AVLYP
-286 KNTFNLRVNDVS
+286 KNTFNLRVNDIAGHIV
-298 GRITSSKSD
+298 SSKSD
-307 YIDVTKRELLDM
+307 YIDVTKRELLDK

-355 VRANRACML
+355 VRTNRACML
-364 DIFSPSG
+364 EVFSPSG
-371 KKLHQTDG
+371 NILCQTDG
-379 YDATTANGM
+379 YDATIANGM

-400 HDVRTSA
+400 HDVRTST

-441 GNGFYSLE
+441 GNGFYSL
-449 DISLESG
+449 DNISLVSG
-456 SQKVP
+456 NQKIP

-471 EVSATFDFFGVGT
+471 EVSATFDFYGVGT
-484 SHYDIVM
+484 SQYDVVM

-501 KGITVEK
+501 NGLTVEK
-508 AKDITLAK
+508 AKDISLVK
-516 SIDFEPIFYIGH
+516 NIDFEPIFYIGH
-528 EPFYNLNITNEGNNT
+528 EPFYNLSVTNEGNNT
-543 AYKVPVYI
+543 AYNVPIYI
-551 YIETKLSDGFPRIR
+551 YIKTKLSDGLPRIR
-565 LTGTDDSFWKR
+565 LTNIGKS
-576 IDVEDCSEEEMNVL
+576 VL
-590 KEVASKTGNSLSF
+590 KGLDLSSYSDGEKDRLKDLETQIGNNLDFFRIRDFDELSG
-603 SRLRK
+603 
-608 YDEQKKDSVLIS
+608 DSVLIS
-620 TGYFFVDVSP
+620 SGYFFIDIPP
-630 MSTKKLSVSIA
+630 MSTRKVTVSVA
-641 TKDSV
+641 TKDSIECYF
-646 TCLLTVPDTWNK
+646 TIPDEWQTFSEHYNYNSLSKKRLLRRNV
-658 FTTQVTSYIAK
+658 AK
-669 RFSDRTAKESFCC
+669 DNFCC
-682 YHDKVECFL
+682 YHDRVECAL
-691 NVTANLA
+691 NIV
-698 DMTSMV
+698 SSV
-704 AGLFPP
+704 AEVASLCG
-710 TVPQAKVTEAVADI
+710 AVGSADI
-724 TNCVASSLSSISSS
+724 VNCVSSTLSQLSQTASDIV
-738 AAAIFCSENDGT
+738 CSEEADKA
-750 GEKNLY
+750 EKNLY
-756 DKMMLL
+756 DKL
-762 SQGVSLTSFVKDCF
+762 SNISNGISIASLIKDCAL
-776 VRYVVSKWKWM
+776 KMIPLGKLEKAW
-787 EGAKDAKECWEL
+787 DII
-799 FNNLSTLNNYSFGQV
+799 
-814 GTTIDCITSFFSKKP
+814 TTINDNTLGLADNIKSQIECFVGFFNIKP

-855 VAPSGSHYVGVNQ
+855 VAPSGSHYVGLDQ
-868 KKLGYTIEFENDA
+868 KKLRYTIEFENDA
-881 TKATASAHKI
+881 TKATASAHEI
-891 VIKDKLDANIFDC
+891 VIKDKLATNIFDC

-911 IVIGKHEVDVDEDGE
+911 IVIGKHEIDIDADGE

-943 KLNVS
+943 KLNIS
-948 SNGEVVYCITSLD
+948 SNGEVVYRITSLD

-975 LPINNENKDGEGYI
+975 LPVNNDNKDGEGYI
-989 VFDVKLKEGLADG
+989 VFDVKLKDGLADG

-1011 IFDANDAISTPVW
+1011 VFDANDAIFTPVW
-1024 SNETDYILPVG
+1024 SNETDYIMPVG
-1035 YVDGIKQIDANH
+1035 YIDGIKQVDANH
-1047 ISIEMNGIDERSGI
+1047 IRIELDGIDERSGI

-1111 EVKNLSRDFSYLNGV
+1111 EVKSLSRDYSYLNGV

-1133 VDMNDS
+1133 VEMNNS

-1161 YIVKGKKKLFQ
+1161 YIVKGKKVLFQ